1 MKQQRHKTD
10 LVQISIRT
18 KEPLRAALESAARER
33 GVSMNAEIVER
44 LTRTFEDEIKLEAE
58 FDRRQLY
65 AILRI
70 MAAAMD
76 HAGHSAAIVTHTVSQ
91 SDGMTWLDEPFAYDQ
106 AVQAATHILEAFRPS
121 GKPTPV
127 PGRFSRLGEEFAAGV
142 LETIVNEKPTAIGET
157 QIPPRSHRELGHL
170 LARIFLRKSKNRGR
184 SQASKGEA

>member
-70 MAAAMD
+70 MAVAMD
-76 HAGHSAAIVTHTVSQ
+76 HAGHSAAIV
-91 SDGMTWLDEPFAYDQ
+91 FA
-106 AVQAATHILEAFRPS
+106 H
-121 GKPTPV
+121 
-127 PGRFSRLGEEFAAGV
+127 RFAERWHDV
-142 LETIVNEKPTAIGET
+142 V
-157 QIPPRSHRELGHL
+157 R
-170 LARIFLRKSKNRGR
+170 
-184 SQASKGEA
+184 

>member
-1 MKQQRHKTD
+1 MKQQRQKTD

-70 MAAAMD
+70 MAVAMD
-76 HAGHSAAIVTHTVSQ
+76 HAGHSAAIVSHTVSQ
-91 SDGMTWLDEPFAYDQ
+91 NDGMTWFDEPFAYDQ

-121 GKPTPV
+121 GKPTSV
-127 PGRFSRLGEEFAAGV
+127 SARFSRLGEEFAAGV
-142 LETIVNEKPTAIGET
+142 LETIADEKPTAIGET

-170 LARIFLRKSKNRGR
+170 LARISAPKNRKGR
-184 SQASKGEA
+184 SLEKPRK